1 MKPAEAALIPLVFVD
16 DALATEPARV
26 DVALP
31 DAPAEKALAAVTARR
46 AVVLACGLVPT
57 DGTVGDHAIIPM
69 ADAGL
74 CWHAFFSP
82 SSHNVSLVALNLK

>member
-1 MKPAEAALIPLVFVD
+1 M
-16 DALATEPARV
+16 
-26 DVALP
+26 ALP

-74 CWHAFFSP
+74 CWHAFCRSHSKP
-82 SSHNVSLVALNLK
+82 SHHYSGTAINLSIDHARG